1 MKKTLIAL
9 LIGSV
14 TYINTASACSEITHS
29 FDSLGTYSARSMDFC
44 SQLPTTLVAYP
55 RGTQQKSNNTGNQA
69 LNWSAK
75 YGYVTVN
82 QPSINK
88 DFAAD
93 GVNEKGLA
101 IHLLYMGETKQPAL
115 TNDKPIMDSY
125 QWVHYVLGNYSNVT
139 EVLNN
144 INNYQI
150 HTFPIQFGK
159 EDVVLPIHFAIED
172 KSGNSAV
179 IEFVNNKLSIHQQK
193 NSVMTNEPNY
203 NAQLSNLT
211 KAKQSTQ
218 YSIEQLPGGADSAN
232 RFVRMSYINENMPT
246 TNNSSNA
253 VSYMFSAINSVTVPY
268 FANYQQ
274 ACTRL
279 NDPAAGASDAWPTLW
294 TTVTDLQQPTLYINN
309 TMVGNR
315 VSVKLS
321 EVNLNKGQAIK
332 EFDTAQTNVNGDV
345 SKLLTNQKS

>member
-1 MKKTLIAL
+1 
-9 LIGSV
+9 
-14 TYINTASACSEITHS
+14 
-29 FDSLGTYSARSMDFC
+29 
-44 SQLPTTLVAYP
+44 
-55 RGTQQKSNNTGNQA
+55 
-69 LNWSAK
+69 
-75 YGYVTVN
+75 
-82 QPSINK
+82 
-88 DFAAD
+88 
-93 GVNEKGLA
+93 
-101 IHLLYMGETKQPAL
+101 
-115 TNDKPIMDSY
+115 
-125 QWVHYVLGNYSNVT
+125 
-139 EVLNN
+139 
-144 INNYQI
+144 
-150 HTFPIQFGK
+150 
-159 EDVVLPIHFAIED
+159 
-172 KSGNSAV
+172 
-179 IEFVNNKLSIHQQK
+179 
-193 NSVMTNEPNY
+193 MTNEPNY